1 MRDQMLVV
9 APSFLAASQPPGW
22 VSPPLTPCMCI
33 QWDFSGLT
41 AEHRLLWTKNPSKIW
56 ILYGPVVLYYRQIPG
71 ALELTKLRGQL
82 EGSEWCPAAFLFP
95 LNLRASRSRERC
107 IQQLPSYIKWFFYPK
122 KTNYSNHANTV
133 PTCPRNG
140 ERKLSET
147 PSGIC
152 TGQAGE
158 QKNLPNLAIS
168 TTSNSMSNGSV
179 IISG

>member
-9 APSFLAASQPPGW
+9 ASSFLAASRPPGW
-22 VSPPLTPCMCI
+22 VSPPLTPCMFI
-33 QWDFSGLT
+33 QWDFSGLA

-56 ILYGPVVLYYRQIPG
+56 VLYGPVVLYYRQIPG

-107 IQQLPSYIKWFFYPK
+107 IQQRPSYIMQMIFLSKK
-122 KTNYSNHANTV
+122 KTNYGNHANTV

-147 PSGIC
+147 SSGIC
-152 TGQAGE
+152 TGHAGE
-158 QKNLPNLAIS
+158 QKTCQTLRYPQHQTECQMDL
-168 TTSNSMSNGSV
+168 
-179 IISG
+179 